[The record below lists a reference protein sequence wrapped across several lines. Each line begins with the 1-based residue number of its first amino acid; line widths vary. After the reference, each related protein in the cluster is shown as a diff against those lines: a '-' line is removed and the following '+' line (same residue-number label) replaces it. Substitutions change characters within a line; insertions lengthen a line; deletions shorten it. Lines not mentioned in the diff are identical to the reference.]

1 MFTNNSVEALYIEEN
16 KKWFI
21 DPRAKVCARGGNYYT
36 LDSEKMVKKEK
47 SYKLRN
53 ITKWSETLF
62 EIKQNRNKENSSTAS
77 DEEEEEERDND
88 NYICHLQRQSI
99 SKHIK

>member
-53 ITKWSETLF
+53 ITKWSDTF
-62 EIKQNRNKENSSTAS
+62 EIEIEIKNSSTAS
-77 DEEEEEERDND
+77 DEEEKDND

-99 SKHIK
+99 SKHIT